1 MTKQMQRDL
10 DRLQALVLQM
20 AGCVEGA
27 VYRGVKALRERDGA
41 LAREVLAGDNEIDA
55 LENAVQEEAL
65 SILALHHPVAGDLR
79 RIAAVLFISTDLERM
94 GDLASDIAERAL
106 ALYVPPFFPIPE
118 KLAPM
123 AATAAAMVRQ
133 SLDAFVQTD
142 AAAARGVV
150 LLDDT
155 VDAYHRQIIE
165 AITAEMKRN
174 VNHIEAGISMFSA
187 IRHLERIADHATNIA
202 EGVIY
207 LVEGQIVRHHPEARA
222 MPSSN

>member
-1 MTKQMQRDL
+1 
-10 DRLQALVLQM
+10 
-20 AGCVEGA
+20 
-27 VYRGVKALRERDGA
+27 
-41 LAREVLAGDNEIDA
+41 
-55 LENAVQEEAL
+55 
-65 SILALHHPVAGDLR
+65 
-79 RIAAVLFISTDLERM
+79 M

-106 ALYVPPFFPIPE
+106 ALSVPPFFPIPE

>member
-1 MTKQMQRDL
+1 
-10 DRLQALVLQM
+10 M

-27 VYRGVKALRERDGA
+27 VYRGVKALRERDGT

-106 ALYVPPFFPIPE
+106 ALSVPPFFPIPE

-150 LLDDT
+150 VLDDT
-155 VDAYHRQIIE
+155 VDAFHRQIIE
-165 AITAEMKRN
+165 SITAEMKRN

-207 LVEGQIVRHHPEARA
+207 LVEGQIVRHHPEAIA
-222 MPSSN
+222 MPAHS

>member
-1 MTKQMQRDL
+1 M
-10 DRLQALVLQM
+10 
-20 AGCVEGA
+20 
-27 VYRGVKALRERDGA
+27 
-41 LAREVLAGDNEIDA
+41 
-55 LENAVQEEAL
+55 QEEAL
-65 SILALHHPVAGDLR
+65 SILALHHPVASDLR

-106 ALYVPPFFPIPE
+106 ALAVPPFFPIPE
-118 KLAPM
+118 KLAAM
-123 AATAAAMVRQ
+123 AAAAAAMVRQ

-142 AAAARGVV
+142 AASARGVV

-155 VDAYHRQIIE
+155 VDALHLQMIE

-207 LVEGQIVRHHPEARA
+207 LVEGQIVRHHPEAFATARC
-222 MPSSN
+222 SS